1 MLITKHFTDSQI
13 HMNGSSFFLLGI
25 TGFISQFDFNQPL
38 PPFWAA
44 LHNIYTL
51 IQGHQFI

>member
-13 HMNGSSFFLLGI
+13 QINGSSFFLLGI
-25 TGFISQFDFNQPL
+25 TSFISQFDFNQPL
-38 PPFWAA
+38 RPFLVAC
-44 LHNIYTL
+44 HNIYTL